1 MQAVREKGASGWDL
15 FCTQFDPMIKSIT
28 RWPKWK
34 FSEHEQ
40 QDVCQ
45 NIYVQLQTALPSVKQ
60 QSSLSRF
67 IKVIAMRQCVNEI
80 RRQIRWRGVMVSSVQ
95 KTSDGE
101 WNELEFANPD
111 ALDPHHEMVRKER
124 RENLR
129 LALQKLNKT
138 CMESINLYY
147 LKHLSYREISDQLG
161 IAVNTVGSRLVK
173 CLYKLHKDLRQHPMF
188 KRTEP

>member
-1 MQAVREKGASGWDL
+1 
-15 FCTQFDPMIKSIT
+15 
-28 RWPKWK
+28 
-34 FSEHEQ
+34 
-40 QDVCQ
+40 
-45 NIYVQLQTALPSVKQ
+45 
-60 QSSLSRF
+60 
-67 IKVIAMRQCVNEI
+67 
-80 RRQIRWRGVMVSSVQ
+80 MVSSVQ

-101 WNELEFANPD
+101 WNELEFSNPD
-111 ALDPHHEMVRKER
+111 ALDPHHEMVQKER